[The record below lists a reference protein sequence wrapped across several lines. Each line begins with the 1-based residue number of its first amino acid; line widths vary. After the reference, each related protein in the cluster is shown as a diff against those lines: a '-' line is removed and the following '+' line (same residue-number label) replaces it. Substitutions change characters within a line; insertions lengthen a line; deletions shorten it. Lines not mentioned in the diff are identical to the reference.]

1 MSKNILERITLT
13 KEDIHGMINDAMK
26 NSKSKENTDKVD
38 STTDIS
44 DDFGK
49 IDPFSTFETFSN
61 FIRKRYFPK
70 GQSISGLDAFYKE
83 VILSKNSDEIKN
95 LISSEKT
102 NKTLQQGEYPIDGT
116 EADLYNIISDTIKIK
131 NGHESELWFAIVFKG
146 LVVGSRGETPD
157 VLVKDDTI
165 SLKDYTNNVFDF
177 GSLDS
182 DTIKHLNKFI
192 SLAVLLTNLEVK
204 SSLTVPSINLILDK
218 LETEEMQ
225 SQVKDILELSK
236 TSNIPA
242 IDNLANQIKSLL
254 NISSDINKKGIHNLV
269 VTFCNDIDR
278 LLEMKI
284 KAAKWW
290 GMILNKKLYLES
302 SESVFD
308 SIKCTENYRLSNAI
322 AQFKSNHIYVNGL
335 YLGSKISTKK

>member
-1 MSKNILERITLT
+1 MIDKILNRITLT

-26 NSKSKENTDKVD
+26 KTKSKESTDKVD
-38 STTDIS
+38 STPDIS
-44 DDFGK
+44 DVFDT
-49 IDPFSTFETFSN
+49 IDPFSTFEEFSN
-61 FIRKRYFPK
+61 FIRERYLSE
-70 GQSISGLDAFYKE
+70 GQNISGLDAFYKE
-83 VILSKNSDEIKN
+83 VILSKDSDKLKV

-102 NKTLQQGEYPIDGT
+102 NKTLQQGEYPIVGT
-116 EADLYNIISDTIKIK
+116 EADLYNIISHTVKIK
-131 NGHESELWFAIVFKG
+131 NGHESELWLAIVFKG
-146 LVVGSRGETPD
+146 LVVGARGKTPD
-157 VLVKDDTI
+157 VEVKGDTI

-204 SSLTVPSINLILDK
+204 ASLTVPSINLVLDK

-254 NISSDINKKGIHNLV
+254 NTSNPEKGIHNLV

-278 LLEMKI
+278 LLEKKI
-284 KAAKWW
+284 KGAKWW
-290 GMILNKKLYLES
+290 GMILNKKLYLEN
-302 SESVFD
+302 SESVFN
-308 SIKCTENYRLSNAI
+308 SIKCTEKHRLSNAI